1 MEQNKLDKA
10 MQYVGYTVTTLL
22 IIGISFY
29 LITFQSVDSCIEMFL
44 NEEMDA
50 SDVKN
55 DCPNLTKDDLVRALI
70 DADNLTREEREY
82 LLVDITENY

>member
-1 MEQNKLDKA
+1 